1 MVFWIPAQSVFRS
14 LSINIKGIH
23 SSRDLN
29 LMWII
34 AVNHWPNA
42 SVRHVIVV
50 SIHNSIVLSSIL
62 PHINVT
68 QDSCLSLPSF
78 LGKLT
83 SSFTQRVTLS
93 YLLHDLCL
101 ISCRPDFC
109 YKWYQNHNIAELI
122 SAISWL
128 PSQISNG
135 ENISKTFKKTP
146 VIWCI
151 ILFKIEDIKGI

>member
-109 YKWYQNHNIAELI
+109 YKT
-122 SAISWL
+122 
-128 PSQISNG
+128 
-135 ENISKTFKKTP
+135 ISKPQYSRTYFSNILAAITNFKRWKHFKNFQKNP
-146 VIWCI
+146 VIRCI

>member
-78 LGKLT
+78 YTKSDFIL
-83 SSFTQRVTLS
+83 SFTWFVSHFLS
-93 YLLHDLCL
+93 PRFLL
-101 ISCRPDFC
+101 
-109 YKWYQNHNIAELI
+109 QM
-122 SAISWL
+122 
-128 PSQISNG
+128 
-135 ENISKTFKKTP
+135 ISKPQYSRTYFSNILAAITNFKRWKHFKNFQKNP